1 MTRPARNP
9 KKLTEKPPAPEKVVP
24 RLDTVARAG
33 VISFLDH
40 THRSIFISA
49 VTEWDGKSIN
59 VGYLLLYRMFGFCL
73 TASIAGF
80 LAGFLMMT
88 QTPGHAYPFQD
99 VAWLLTAIWGTFT
112 AALGALA
119 AFTSQDSKK
128 VPPQLPAPGDG
139 REVGKG

>member
-9 KKLTEKPPAPEKVVP
+9 KSRAKAGSSSSGAVP

-33 VISFLDH
+33 VISFLEH

-59 VGYLLLYRMFGFCL
+59 VGYLLLYRMFTFCL
-73 TASIAGF
+73 VASAAGM
-80 LAGFLMMT
+80 LAGIAMMF
-88 QTPGHAYPFQD
+88 QAPGLSYPFKD
-99 VAWLLTAIWGTFT
+99 VAWLLTAVWGTFT

-119 AFTSQDSKK
+119 AFTSQDAKK
-128 VPPQLPAPGDG
+128 VPPRLSDGGDG
-139 REVGKG
+139 GEIGKG